1 MFVLLKEDISEAQ
14 LQEVV
19 DSAEAAGAAE
29 VCVTRAGSRPVLRVR
44 GGSGQQQTRFERLPG
59 VERVLPQEGPWVLVG
74 RAVQSA
80 NTVVH
85 VGRAA
90 FGSTRVEII
99 GGPCAV
105 ESEDQLR
112 GVAEKVAATGARV
125 LRGGAFKPRTSPYAF
140 QGLGERGLE
149 ILRSVADE
157 FGLAVVTEVM
167 APEQAELVA
176 RYADMLQVG
185 SRSVQNFPLLDA
197 VARTGK
203 PILLKRGMMSEIDEL
218 LASAEYIL
226 LRGNMQVVLC
236 ERGLR
241 GFDRQTR
248 NILDVVAVPLLKQ
261 LTHLPVIVDPS
272 HATGRCELVVPAAL
286 AAVAAGADG
295 LIVEVHAHPETALSD
310 GRQALTPNEFSA
322 LSIKAAAVAAAVSR
336 SA

>member
-1 MFVLLKEDISEAQ
+1 MFVLLKEGISEAQ
-14 LQEVV
+14 LKEVV

-29 VCVTRAGSRPVLRVR
+29 VCVTKSGARPMVRVR
-44 GGSGQQQTRFERLPG
+44 GGSSQQQTRFERLPG
-59 VERVLPQEGPWVLVG
+59 VERVLQSEGPWVLAG
-74 RAVQSA
+74 RTFQPE

-85 VGRAA
+85 VGQAA
-90 FGSTRVEII
+90 FGSRRVALV

-105 ESEDQLR
+105 ESLDQLR
-112 GVAEKVAATGARV
+112 GVAESVAKAGAHV

-149 ILRSVADE
+149 LLRNVADE

-176 RYADMLQVG
+176 RYADMLQIG
-185 SRSVQNFPLLDA
+185 SRSVQNFPLLEA
-197 VARTGK
+197 AARTGK
-203 PILLKRGMMSEIDEL
+203 PIMLKRGMMSEIDEL

-226 LRGNMQVVLC
+226 LRGNAQVVLC

-248 NILDVVAVPLLKQ
+248 NVLDVVAVPLLKQ

-272 HATGRCELVVPAAL
+272 HATGRSELVIPAAL

-295 LIVEVHAHPETALSD
+295 LLVEVHEHPETALSD
-310 GRQALTPNEFSA
+310 GRQALTPTEFA
-322 LSIKAAAVAAAVSR
+322 DLAVRAAAVATAVSR

>member
-1 MFVLLKEDISEAQ
+1 MFVLLKEGISEAQ
-14 LQEVV
+14 LKEVV

-29 VCVTRAGSRPVLRVR
+29 VCVTKTGTRPMLRVR
-44 GGSGQQQTRFERLPG
+44 GGSSQQQTRFERLPG
-59 VERVLPQEGPWVLVG
+59 VERVLQTDGPWVLAG
-74 RAVQSA
+74 RTFQPENS
-80 NTVVH
+80 VVH

-90 FGSTRVEII
+90 FGSQRVEIV

-105 ESEDQLR
+105 ESLDQLR
-112 GVAEKVAATGARV
+112 EVAESVARSGARV

-149 ILRSVADE
+149 LLRTVADE

-176 RYADMLQVG
+176 RYADMLQIG
-185 SRSVQNFPLLDA
+185 SRSVQNFPLLEA
-197 VARTGK
+197 AARTGK
-203 PILLKRGMMSEIDEL
+203 PVMLKRGMMSEIDEL

-226 LRGNMQVVLC
+226 LRGNAQVVLC

-248 NILDVVAVPLLKQ
+248 NVLDVVAVPLLKK

-272 HATGRCELVVPAAL
+272 HATGRSELVIPAAL

-295 LIVEVHAHPETALSD
+295 LLVEVHEHPEAALSD
-310 GRQALTPNEFSA
+310 GRQALNAAEFA
-322 LSIKAAAVAAAVSR
+322 DLTAKAAAVAAAVSR